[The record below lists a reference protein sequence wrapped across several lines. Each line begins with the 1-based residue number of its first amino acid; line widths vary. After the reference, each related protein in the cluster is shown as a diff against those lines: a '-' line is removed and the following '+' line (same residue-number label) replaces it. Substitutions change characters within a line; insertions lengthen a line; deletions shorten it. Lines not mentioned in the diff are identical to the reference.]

1 MIWYNVYRISTYKKV
16 RSDMLSAK
24 QAKEK
29 TALGVLNEL
38 ERLIEQV
45 AEKGLSHIDL
55 EDYDVKLTDDMINS
69 LKEQGYNVDQHSISW

>member
-1 MIWYNVYRISTYKKV
+1 
-16 RSDMLSAK
+16 MLSAK

-38 ERLIEQV
+38 ERLIERV

-55 EDYDVKLTDDMINS
+55 EDYDVKLTDDMIDS
-69 LKEQGYNVDQHSISW
+69 LKEAGYNVDQHSISW

>member
-1 MIWYNVYRISTYKKV
+1 
-16 RSDMLSAK
+16 MLSAK